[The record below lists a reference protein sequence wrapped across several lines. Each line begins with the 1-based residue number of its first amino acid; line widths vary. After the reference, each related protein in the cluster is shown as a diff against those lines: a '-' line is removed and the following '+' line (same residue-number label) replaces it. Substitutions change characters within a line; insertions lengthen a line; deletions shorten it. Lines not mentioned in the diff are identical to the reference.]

1 MYISKKGLELIKKFE
16 GLRLKAYKCPSG
28 IWTIGYG
35 HTKGVYPGMTI
46 TEELADK
53 FLVDDIWYFERDVE
67 SLVKVPLTQGQFDA
81 LVSFAFNV
89 GSDIDDDDIPEGL
102 GDSTLLKK
110 LNSGD
115 YAGAA
120 DEFPKWVYSRGK
132 KLKGLV
138 RRRAAERELFLTG

>member
-1 MYISKKGLELIKKFE
+1 MYISKKGLELIKQFE
-16 GLRLKAYKCPSG
+16 GLRLKAYKCPAG

-53 FLVDDIWYFERDVE
+53 FLVDDIWYFERGVE
-67 SLVKVPLTQGQFDA
+67 SLVAVPLTQGQFDA

-89 GSDIDDDDIPEGL
+89 GADGL

>member
-1 MYISKKGLELIKKFE
+1 MYISKQGLELIKQFE
-16 GLRLKAYKCPSG
+16 GLRLKAYKCPAG

-53 FLVDDIWYFERDVE
+53 FLVDDIWYFERGVE
-67 SLVKVPLTQGQFDA
+67 SLVAVPLTQGQFDA

-89 GSDIDDDDIPEGL
+89 GADGL